1 MSLFCTKCF
10 NGFYLSQSKS
20 WRPYNGLQTLHFML
34 CTLWLH
40 FLLLSSHPA
49 PAKWPPWCSWNA
61 PGTLPAWN
69 LCTCSCF
76 SLKTLFPYSFAQLAT
91 LFPSGFCSNIT
102 FPMNLSWWLWHCN
115 PHLLSSIF
123 LHTFNT
129 VYIQYIHVFIY
140 LLPALPVKFI
150 LKLTP
155 QGLKALFY
163 STATSP
169 MVKTAT
175 CTKKVLNEC
184 F

>member
-1 MSLFCTKCF
+1 MASIWLRVKVEGLTMD
-10 NGFYLSQSKS
+10 Y
-20 WRPYNGLQTLHFML
+20 RPYISCSAHSDFIFYSSLLTLHQPNDLLDVPEMHQAHSQYGTFAHAL
-34 CTLWLH
+34 ASTWKH
-40 FLLLSSHPA
+40 FLPILLHSLRPYFLQVSA
-49 PAKWPPWCSWNA
+49 QI
-61 PGTLPAWN
+61 LPFQWI
-69 LCTCSCF
+69 F
-76 SLKTLFPYSFAQLAT
+76 
-91 LFPSGFCSNIT
+91 
-102 FPMNLSWWLWHCN
+102 SWWLWHCN

-169 MVKTAT
+169 KIKTAT
-175 CTKKVLNEC
+175 CTKKVLN
-184 F
+184 